1 MKYNLPAILLKGLII
16 LPDQE
21 IKLEINNKY
30 TKKTVET
37 SRNEYSGKVLVVCP
51 KDQKEEE
58 PDVSDLPKVGV
69 TAEVVSSVKLPN
81 GNDRVVLKGIKRVAA
96 IKYFNSRKTRDVLL
110 SKVEDIEL
118 PKLNQKEKEA
128 SKRKLVTLLKK
139 YIKSDPTISNSIL
152 SQISRVSNLEVL
164 TDMISSFIPLA
175 FSKKLELMQ
184 EINANKRAKIL
195 IEDIMV
201 ELEIIALEN
210 KIDEDLKKELDNTQK
225 EFILKEKIKFI
236 KRELGEKSGKEVEV
250 DEIYEQLNKQKYPEN
265 IKNRIIKETKK
276 YEMVSEI
283 SPESSMIKNYID
295 TLLNLPWSKNTN
307 DEKNVKVVE
316 RRLNSTHYGLD
327 EIKQRVVEFLYLK
340 NINPDVNTPILCLVG
355 PPGVGKSTFA
365 ASIASAINR
374 KFIKISV
381 GGLNDSAE
389 LLGHRKTYVG
399 SAPGKIINAYL
410 KCESNNPIIL
420 IDEVDKMVKDY
431 KGDPASTLLDILDI
445 NQNKNF
451 VDNYLEEPFDLS
463 KTFFILT
470 ANSIY
475 NIPPELKDR
484 LEIIELN
491 SYTEFDKE
499 NIARKHILPKIY
511 DLYKK
516 DKKDIIL
523 KDKELKIIINSYT
536 KEPGVRDLE
545 RILDT
550 LYRKVIINENKFPLV
565 IDEKIINKYLGKP
578 KYEHLLFPN
587 WKVGCVNCLASTY
600 CGGEVLP
607 VEICYVDK
615 VPAITGLLGES
626 MKESIYVINSYI
638 ASNLSKFNIKEEDFN
653 RPMHIHFLDGS
664 SPKDGPSA
672 GLSSVTV
679 MLSLLKNKVI
689 PRNIAM
695 TGEMTLSGNVLKIG
709 MLKEKLIS
717 AYNYKIKKVYI
728 PKTNESDL
736 DDVPEIIK
744 NKMEIKLVSD
754 YMEIY
759 NDLFSD

>member
-1 MKYNLPAILLKGLII
+1 MKYNLPAILLKGLIT

-30 TKKTVET
+30 SKKTIET
-37 SRNEYSGKVLVVCP
+37 SRREYGGKVLVVCP
-51 KDQKEEE
+51 KNQKEEE

-69 TAEVVSSVKLPN
+69 VAEVVSSVKLPN
-81 GNDRVVLKGIKRVAA
+81 GNDRVVLKGIRRVAA

-110 SKVEDIEL
+110 SKVEDIDL

-128 SKRKLVTLLKK
+128 SKRKLVSLLRK
-139 YIKSDPTISNSIL
+139 YIKSNPSISNSIL
-152 SQISRVSNLEVL
+152 AQISHVSNLDIL
-164 TDMISSFIPLA
+164 TDMIATFMPLS
-175 FSKKLELMQ
+175 FSKKLDLMQ
-184 EINANKRAKIL
+184 EINSNKRAKIL

-210 KIDEDLKKELDNTQK
+210 KIDEDLKKELDNQQK
-225 EFILKEKIKFI
+225 EYILKEKIKYI
-236 KRELGEKSGKEVEV
+236 KKELGEKSGKEVEI
-250 DEIYEQLNKQKYPEN
+250 DEIYELLEKNDYPEN
-265 IKNRIIKETKK
+265 IRNRIIKEAKK

-295 TLLNLPWSKNTN
+295 TLLNLPWNKNTT
-307 DEKNVKVVE
+307 DEKDIKVVE
-316 RRLNSTHYGLD
+316 KKLDSTHYGLSD
-327 EIKQRVVEFLYLK
+327 IKKRIVEFLYLK
-340 NINPDVNTPILCLVG
+340 KINPDINTPILCLVG

-365 ASIASAINR
+365 SSIASALNR

-381 GGLNDSAE
+381 GGLNDSSE

-399 SAPGKIINAYL
+399 SAPGKIINAYS
-410 KCESNNPIIL
+410 KCESNNPLIL

-475 NIPPELKDR
+475 NIPPELRDR
-484 LEIIELN
+484 LEILELN

-499 NIARKHILPKIY
+499 NIAKKHILPRLY
-511 DLYKK
+511 DLYKINK
-516 DKKDIIL
+516 NDITINN
-523 KDKELKIIINSYT
+523 KELRMIINSYT

-550 LYRKVIINENKFPLV
+550 LYRKVIINESKKP
-565 IDEKIINKYLGKP
+565 IQITEKLINKYLGKP
-578 KYEHLLFPN
+578 EYEQLIFSN
-587 WKVGCVNCLASTY
+587 WKVGCVNCLACTY
-600 CGGEVLP
+600 GGGEVLP
-607 VEICYVDK
+607 VEMCFVNGG
-615 VPAITGLLGES
+615 PSITGMLGES
-626 MKESIYVINSYI
+626 MKESIYVINSYVS
-638 ASNLSKFNIKEEDFN
+638 SNLETFKINEEDFK

-664 SPKDGPSA
+664 TPKDGSSA
-672 GLSSVTV
+672 GLSAVTV
-679 MLSLLKNKVI
+679 MLSLLKNKVV

-709 MLKEKLIS
+709 MLKEKLIA
-717 AYNYKIKKVYI
+717 AYNAKIKKVYI
-728 PKTNESDL
+728 PKANEADL
-736 DDVPEIIK
+736 DDIPDLIK

-754 YMEIY
+754 YIEIY
-759 NDLFSD
+759 NDLF

>member
-1 MKYNLPAILLKGLII
+1 MKYNLPAILLKGLIT

-30 TKKTVET
+30 SKKTIET
-37 SRNEYSGKVLVVCP
+37 SRREYGGKVLVVCP
-51 KDQKEEE
+51 KNQKEEE

-69 TAEVVSSVKLPN
+69 VAEVVSSVKLPN
-81 GNDRVVLKGIKRVAA
+81 GNDRVVLKGIRRVAA

-110 SKVEDIEL
+110 SKVEDIDL

-128 SKRKLVTLLKK
+128 SKRKLVSLLRK
-139 YIKSDPTISNSIL
+139 YIKSNPSISNSIL
-152 SQISRVSNLEVL
+152 AQISHVSNLDTL
-164 TDMISSFIPLA
+164 TDMIATFMPLS
-175 FSKKLELMQ
+175 FSKKLDLMQ
-184 EINANKRAKIL
+184 EINSNKRAKIL

-210 KIDEDLKKELDNTQK
+210 KIDEDLKKELDNQQK
-225 EFILKEKIKFI
+225 EYILKEKIKYI
-236 KRELGEKSGKEVEV
+236 KKELGEKSGKEVEI
-250 DEIYEQLNKQKYPEN
+250 DEIYELLEKNDYPEN
-265 IKNRIIKETKK
+265 IRNRIIKEAKK

-295 TLLNLPWSKNTN
+295 TLLNLPWNKNTT
-307 DEKNVKVVE
+307 DEKDIKVVE
-316 RRLNSTHYGLD
+316 KKLDSTHYGLSD
-327 EIKQRVVEFLYLK
+327 IKKRIVEFLYLK
-340 NINPDVNTPILCLVG
+340 KINPDINTPILCLVG

-365 ASIASAINR
+365 SSIASALNR

-381 GGLNDSAE
+381 GGLNDSSE

-399 SAPGKIINAYL
+399 SAPGKIINAYS
-410 KCESNNPIIL
+410 KCESNNPLIL

-475 NIPPELKDR
+475 NIPPELRDR
-484 LEIIELN
+484 LEILELN

-499 NIARKHILPKIY
+499 NIAKKHILPRLY
-511 DLYKK
+511 DLYKINK
-516 DKKDIIL
+516 NDITINN
-523 KDKELKIIINSYT
+523 KELRMIINSYT

-550 LYRKVIINENKFPLV
+550 LYRKVIINESKKP
-565 IDEKIINKYLGKP
+565 IQITEKLINKYLGKP
-578 KYEHLLFPN
+578 EYEQLIFSN
-587 WKVGCVNCLASTY
+587 WKVGCVNCLACTY
-600 CGGEVLP
+600 GGGEVLP
-607 VEICYVDK
+607 VEMCFVNGG
-615 VPAITGLLGES
+615 PSITGMLGES
-626 MKESIYVINSYI
+626 MKESIYVINSYVS
-638 ASNLSKFNIKEEDFN
+638 SNLEVFKINEEDFK

-664 SPKDGPSA
+664 TPKDGSSA
-672 GLSSVTV
+672 GLSAVTV
-679 MLSLLKNKVI
+679 MLSLLKNKVV

-709 MLKEKLIS
+709 MLKEKLIA
-717 AYNYKIKKVYI
+717 AYNAKIKKVYI
-728 PKTNESDL
+728 PKANEADL
-736 DDVPEIIK
+736 DDIPDLIK

-754 YMEIY
+754 YIEIY
-759 NDLFSD
+759 NDLF

>member
-21 IKLEINNKY
+21 IKLEINNKFS
-30 TKKTVET
+30 KKTVET
-37 SRNEYSGKVLVVCP
+37 SRSEYDNKVLVVCP
-51 KDQKEEE
+51 KNQQEEE

-69 TAEVVSSVKLPN
+69 VAEVISSVKLPN
-81 GNDRVVLKGIKRVAA
+81 GNDRVVLKGTKRVAA

-110 SKVEDIEL
+110 SKVEDIEI

-128 SKRKLVTLLKK
+128 AKRKLVTLLKR
-139 YIKSDPTISNSIL
+139 YIKAEPTISNSIL
-152 SQISRVSNLEVL
+152 SKISHVSNLDIL
-164 TDMISSFIPLA
+164 TDMISSFIPLS
-175 FSKKLELMQ
+175 FSKKLDLMQ
-184 EINANKRAKIL
+184 EINSNKRAKIL

-210 KIDEDLKKELDNTQK
+210 KIDEDLKKELDNQQK
-225 EFILKEKIKFI
+225 EYILKEKIKFI
-236 KRELGEKSGKEVEV
+236 KNELGEKSGKDVEI
-250 DEIYEQLNKQKYPEN
+250 DEINERLKLSKYPEA

-295 TLLNLPWSKNTN
+295 TLLNLPWNKDTN
-307 DEKNVKVVE
+307 DEKDINVVQKK
-316 RRLNSTHYGLD
+316 LNSTHYGLND
-327 EIKQRVVEFLYLK
+327 IKERIIEFLYLK
-340 NINPDVNTPILCLVG
+340 NINPDVNTPIICLVG

-365 ASIASAINR
+365 KSIAEAINR

-410 KCESNNPIIL
+410 KCESNNPVIL

-470 ANSIY
+470 ANNIY
-475 NIPPELKDR
+475 NIPAELKDR

-499 NIARKHILPKIY
+499 NIAKKHILPKIY

-523 KDKELKIIINSYT
+523 KAQELKMIINSYT

-545 RILDT
+545 RCLDT
-550 LYRKVIINENKFPLV
+550 LYRKVVINEKKFPLT
-565 IDEKIINKYLGKP
+565 ITEKVINKYLGKP
-578 KYEHLLFPN
+578 KYEHLLFQN
-587 WKVGCVNCLASTY
+587 WKVGCVNCLAYTY

-607 VEICYVDK
+607 VEISYTDSSSS
-615 VPAITGLLGES
+615 ITGMLGES
-626 MKESIYVINSYI
+626 MKESMYVINSYV
-638 ASNLSKFNIKEEDFN
+638 ASNLERFNVSKDDFKK
-653 RPMHIHFLDGS
+653 PMHIHFLDGS
-664 SPKDGPSA
+664 TPKDGSSA
-672 GLSSVTV
+672 GVSAVTV

-695 TGEMTLSGNVLKIG
+695 TGEMTLSGNILKIG
-709 MLKEKLIS
+709 GVKEKLIG
-717 AYNYKIKKVYI
+717 AYNGKIKRVYI
-728 PKTNESDL
+728 PKANESDL
-736 DDVPEIIK
+736 DDVPDIIK
-744 NKMEIKLVSD
+744 SKMEIILVSD
-754 YMEIY
+754 YIEIY
-759 NDLFSD
+759 NDLFSN

>member
-30 TKKTVET
+30 SKKTIET
-37 SRNEYSGKVLVVCP
+37 SRNEYNKKVLVVCP
-51 KDQKEEE
+51 KNQKEEE

-69 TAEVVSSVKLPN
+69 TAEVISSVKLPN
-81 GNDRVVLKGIKRVAA
+81 GNDRVVLKGIRRVAA

-110 SKVEDIEL
+110 SKVEDIDI

-139 YIKSDPTISNSIL
+139 YIKSNPSISNSIL
-152 SQISRVSNLEVL
+152 SQISHVSNLDVL
-164 TDMISSFIPLA
+164 TDMIANFMPLT
-175 FSKKLELMQ
+175 FSKKLDLMQ

-210 KIDEDLKKELDNTQK
+210 KIDEDLKKELDNSQK

-236 KRELGEKSGKEVEV
+236 KKELGEKSGKEVEIEELYNAIN
-250 DEIYEQLNKQKYPEN
+250 DKEYPDNISKRILKEIH
-265 IKNRIIKETKK
+265 K

-283 SPESSMIKNYID
+283 SPESSMIKSYID
-295 TLLNLPWSKNTN
+295 TLIDLPWNTYTT
-307 DEKNVKVVE
+307 DEKNIKNVE
-316 RRLNSTHYGLD
+316 SKLNSTHYGLD
-327 EIKQRVVEFLYLK
+327 DIKKRIIEYLFVK
-340 NINPDVNTPILCLVG
+340 KINPEINTPILCLVG
-355 PPGVGKSTFA
+355 PPGVGKSTLA
-365 ASIASAINR
+365 QSIATSINR

-381 GGLNDSAE
+381 AGLNDSAE

-399 SAPGKIINAYL
+399 SAPGKIINAFK
-410 KCESNNPIIL
+410 KCQSINPVIL
-420 IDEVDKMVKDY
+420 IDEIDKMVSDY

-445 NQNKNF
+445 NQNSNF

-470 ANSIY
+470 ANNIF
-475 NIPPELKDR
+475 NIPSELKDR

-499 NIARKHILPKIY
+499 NIAKKHILPKIY
-511 DLYKK
+511 ETYKK
-516 DKKDIIL
+516 LKKDIVL
-523 KDKELKIIINSYT
+523 KDKELKRIINFYT

-545 RILDT
+545 RTLDT
-550 LYRKVIINENKFPLV
+550 LYRKVIINEKKYP
-565 IDEKIINKYLGKP
+565 ITITEDMISKYLGKP
-578 KYEHLLFPN
+578 KYEHLIFEN
-587 WKVGCVNCLASTY
+587 WKVGCVNCLACTY
-600 CGGEVLP
+600 FGGEVLP
-607 VEICYVDK
+607 VEIVYNESCA
-615 VPAITGLLGES
+615 PAITGMLGDS
-626 MKESIYVINSYI
+626 MKESIYVVNSYV
-638 ASNLSKFNIKEEDFN
+638 ASNLKKFGIKEEDF
-653 RPMHIHFLDGS
+653 RKPMHIHFLDGS
-664 SPKDGPSA
+664 THKEGSSA
-672 GLSSVTV
+672 GISSVTV

-695 TGEMTLSGNVLKIG
+695 TGELTLSGNILKIG
-709 MLKEKLIS
+709 ALKEKLIG
-717 AYNYKIKKVYI
+717 AYNDKIKKVYI
-728 PKTNESDL
+728 PKANESDL
-736 DDVPEIIK
+736 DDIPEIIK
-744 NKMEIKLVSD
+744 KKMEIKLVSD

-759 NDLFSD
+759 SDLF

>member
-21 IKLEINNKY
+21 IKLEINNKFS
-30 TKKTVET
+30 KKTVET
-37 SRNEYSGKVLVVCP
+37 SRSEYNNKVLVVCP
-51 KDQKEEE
+51 KNQKEEE

-69 TAEVVSSVKLPN
+69 TAEVISSVKLPN
-81 GNDRVVLKGIKRVAA
+81 GNDRVVLKGIRRVAA

-110 SKVEDIEL
+110 SKVEDIDI

-139 YIKSDPTISNSIL
+139 YIKSNPTISNSIL
-152 SQISRVSNLEVL
+152 SQISHVSNLDVL
-164 TDMISSFIPLA
+164 TDMISSFMPLT
-175 FSKKLELMQ
+175 FSKKLDLMQ
-184 EINANKRAKIL
+184 EINSNKRAKIL
-195 IEDIMV
+195 IEDILV

-210 KIDEDLKKELDNTQK
+210 KIDEDLKKELDNSQK

-236 KRELGEKSGKEVEV
+236 KKELGEKSGKDQEIE
-250 DEIYEQLNKQKYPEN
+250 EIYEELNNKNYPEN
-265 IKNRIIKETKK
+265 IYNRIIKETKK

-295 TLLNLPWSKNTN
+295 TLINLPWNESTN
-307 DEKNVKVVE
+307 DEKDIKSVE
-316 RRLNSTHYGLD
+316 KKLDSTHYGLAD
-327 EIKQRVVEFLYLK
+327 IKKRITEYLYLK
-340 NINPDVNTPILCLVG
+340 NINPSINTPILCLVG

-365 ASIASAINR
+365 ASIAEAINR

-399 SAPGKIINAYL
+399 SAPGKIINAYI
-410 KCESNNPIIL
+410 KCGSNNPLIL
-420 IDEVDKMVKDY
+420 IDEIDKMVKDY

-445 NQNKNF
+445 NQNKLF

-470 ANSIY
+470 ANNLY

-499 NIARKHILPKIY
+499 NIAKKHILPKLY
-511 DLYKK
+511 DLYKIS
-516 DKKDIIL
+516 KKDIIL

-550 LYRKVIINENKFPLV
+550 LYRKLVINEKNLP
-565 IDEKIINKYLGKP
+565 ITISDSIISKYLGKP
-578 KYEHLLFPN
+578 KYEPLIFQN
-587 WKVGCVNCLASTY
+587 WKVGCVNCLACTY
-600 CGGEVLP
+600 FGGEVLP

-615 VPAITGLLGES
+615 EPSITGLLGES

-638 ASNLSKFNIKEEDFN
+638 SSNLERFKVSRDDFN
-653 RPMHIHFLDGS
+653 KPMHIHFLDGS

-679 MLSLLKNKVI
+679 MLSLLKNKII
-689 PRNIAM
+689 PRNVAM
-695 TGEMTLSGNVLKIG
+695 TGEMTLSGNILKIG
-709 MLKEKLIS
+709 MLKEKLIG
-717 AYNYKIKKVYI
+717 AYNAKIKKVYI
-728 PKTNESDL
+728 PKANEADL

-754 YMEIY
+754 YIEIY
-759 NDLFSD
+759 NDLF

>member
-1 MKYNLPAILLKGLII
+1 MKYNLPAILLKGLIT

-30 TKKTVET
+30 SKKTIET
-37 SRNEYSGKVLVVCP
+37 SRREYGGKVLVVCP
-51 KDQKEEE
+51 KNQKEEE

-69 TAEVVSSVKLPN
+69 VAEVVSSVKLPN
-81 GNDRVVLKGIKRVAA
+81 GNDRVVLKGIRRVAA

-110 SKVEDIEL
+110 SKVEDIDL

-128 SKRKLVTLLKK
+128 SKRKLVSLLRK
-139 YIKSDPTISNSIL
+139 YIKSNPSISNSIL
-152 SQISRVSNLEVL
+152 AQISHVSNLDTL
-164 TDMISSFIPLA
+164 TDMIATFMPLS
-175 FSKKLELMQ
+175 FSKKLDLMQ
-184 EINANKRAKIL
+184 EINSNKRAKIL

-210 KIDEDLKKELDNTQK
+210 KIDEDLKKELDNQQK
-225 EFILKEKIKFI
+225 EYILKEKIKYI
-236 KRELGEKSGKEVEV
+236 KKELGEKSGKEVEI
-250 DEIYEQLNKQKYPEN
+250 DEIYEQLEKNDYPEN

-295 TLLNLPWSKNTN
+295 TLLNLPWDKNTV
-307 DEKNVKVVE
+307 DEKDIKVVE
-316 RRLNSTHYGLD
+316 KKLDSTHYGLSD
-327 EIKQRVVEFLYLK
+327 IKKRIIEFLYLK
-340 NINPDVNTPILCLVG
+340 KINPDINTPILCLVG

-365 ASIASAINR
+365 SSIASALNR

-381 GGLNDSAE
+381 GGLNDSSE

-399 SAPGKIINAYL
+399 SAPGKIISAYA
-410 KCESNNPIIL
+410 KCESNNPLIL

-475 NIPPELKDR
+475 NIPPELRDR
-484 LEIIELN
+484 LEILELN

-499 NIARKHILPKIY
+499 NIAKKHILPRLY
-511 DLYKK
+511 DLYKINK
-516 DKKDIIL
+516 NDITINN
-523 KDKELKIIINSYT
+523 KEIRMIINSYT

-550 LYRKVIINENKFPLV
+550 LYRKVIINESKKP
-565 IDEKIINKYLGKP
+565 IIITEKLINKYLGKP
-578 KYEHLLFPN
+578 EYEQLIFSN
-587 WKVGCVNCLASTY
+587 WKVGCVNCLACSY
-600 CGGEVLP
+600 GGGEVLP
-607 VEICYVDK
+607 VEMCFVNGG
-615 VPAITGLLGES
+615 PSITGMLGES
-626 MKESIYVINSYI
+626 MKESIYVINSYVS
-638 ASNLSKFNIKEEDFN
+638 SNLKNFKIKEDDFK

-664 SPKDGPSA
+664 TPKDGSSA
-672 GLSSVTV
+672 GLSAVTV
-679 MLSLLKNKVI
+679 MLSLLKNKVV

-709 MLKEKLIS
+709 MLKEKLIA
-717 AYNYKIKKVYI
+717 AYNAKIKKVYI
-728 PKTNESDL
+728 PKANEADL
-736 DDVPEIIK
+736 DDIPELIK
-744 NKMEIKLVSD
+744 TKMEIKLVSD
-754 YMEIY
+754 YIEIY
-759 NDLFSD
+759 NDLF

>member
-30 TKKTVET
+30 SKKTVET
-37 SRNEYSGKVLVVCP
+37 SRREYASKVLVVCP
-51 KDQKEEE
+51 KNQKEEE

-69 TAEVVSSVKLPN
+69 VAEVISSVKLPN

-139 YIKSDPTISNSIL
+139 YIKSNPSISNSIV
-152 SQISRVSNLEVL
+152 SQISHVSNLDVL
-164 TDMISSFIPLA
+164 TDMIATFMPLS
-175 FSKKLELMQ
+175 FSKKLDLMQ
-184 EINANKRAKIL
+184 EINSNKRAKIL

-210 KIDEDLKKELDNTQK
+210 KIDEDLKKELDNSQK

-236 KRELGEKSGKEVEV
+236 KKELGEKSGKEVEI
-250 DEIYEQLNKQKYPEN
+250 DEIYDQLNNGNYPEY
-265 IKNRIIKETKK
+265 IYNRIVKETKK

-295 TLLNLPWSKNTN
+295 TLLNLPWSKNTT
-307 DEKNVKVVE
+307 DEKDIKIVE
-316 RRLNSTHYGLD
+316 KKLNATHYGLND
-327 EIKQRVVEFLYLK
+327 IKKRIAEFLYLK
-340 NINPDVNTPILCLVG
+340 NINPDINTPILCLVG
-355 PPGVGKSTFA
+355 PPGVGKSTLA

-399 SAPGKIINAYL
+399 SAPGKIINAYI
-410 KCESNNPIIL
+410 KCESNNPLIL
-420 IDEVDKMVKDY
+420 IDEIDKMVKDY

-445 NQNKNF
+445 NQNKSF
-451 VDNYLEEPFDLS
+451 VDNYLGEPFDLS

-470 ANSIY
+470 ANNIY
-475 NIPPELKDR
+475 NIPPELRDR

-499 NIARKHILPKIY
+499 NIAKKHILPKIY
-511 DLYKK
+511 DLYKIQK
-516 DKKDIIL
+516 ENIIL
-523 KDKELKIIINSYT
+523 KDKELRLIINSYT

-550 LYRKVIINENKFPLV
+550 LYRKIVINESKFPVTITDKL
-565 IDEKIINKYLGKP
+565 INTYLGKP
-578 KYEHLLFPN
+578 KYEGLIFPN
-587 WKVGCVNCLASTY
+587 WKVGCVNCLACTY

-607 VEICYVDK
+607 VEICFVTGG
-615 VPAITGLLGES
+615 PSITGMLGES

-638 ASNLSKFNIKEEDFN
+638 SSNLKKFNIKQELFN
-653 RPMHIHFLDGS
+653 KPMHIHFLDGS
-664 SPKDGPSA
+664 TPKDGSSA

-679 MLSLLKNKVI
+679 MLSLLKNKII

-695 TGEMTLSGNVLKIG
+695 TGEMTLSGNILKIG
-709 MLKEKLIS
+709 GLKEKLIA
-717 AYNYKIKKVYI
+717 AYNAKIKKVYI
-728 PKTNESDL
+728 PKANEADL
-736 DDVPEIIK
+736 DDIPDVIK

-754 YMEIY
+754 YTEIY
-759 NDLFSD
+759 NDLF